1 MKIASIDIGTNT
13 ILLLI
18 VEFTNGKLNIIEDYH
33 KIARLGEGLDKSGF
47 ISDAAIERAKN
58 ILEFY
63 YERIVTQK
71 VDKTVIVATSAMR
84 DAKNSIEVKA
94 FFENIIKAEIQVIV
108 GKEEAK
114 YSFIGSIEDNE
125 LNTVIDIGGGSTEI
139 ITGKADEIYNITS
152 LQTGAVRLSERNNLF
167 YPFSEIA
174 KQDAEDELNRIFEE
188 VKDFQFG
195 KIIAVAGTPNTL
207 GQINLGLKDYN
218 REKLHNYEMSAL
230 DLDKVID
237 IIKSN
242 SKDYLVEQFG
252 VHSNR
257 ADIILGGALV
267 LQKLLQISKKQSFT
281 ISANG
286 LRFGVAKDY
295 FNKKK

>member
-18 VEFTNGKLNIIEDYH
+18 AEFVDGKLNIIEDYH

-47 ISDAAIERAKN
+47 ISDAAIERGKN

-63 YERIVTQK
+63 YESIESQK

-84 DAKNSIEVKA
+84 DAKNSSDVKA
-94 FFENIIKAEIQVIV
+94 LFEDIIKADIQVII

-114 YSFIGSIEDNE
+114 YSFIGSIADNE

-139 ITGKADEIYNITS
+139 ITGKGDEIYNITS

-167 YPFSEIA
+167 YPFSEMA
-174 KQDAEDELNRIFEE
+174 KENADDELNRIFNE
-188 VKDFQFG
+188 VEDFQFG

-207 GQINLGLKDYN
+207 GQINLGLKDYSI
-218 REKLHNYEMSAL
+218 EKLHNYEMTAS
-230 DLDKVID
+230 DLDKVIE
-237 IIKSN
+237 IIKCN
-242 SKDYLVEQFG
+242 PKEYLVEQFG

-267 LQKLLQISKKQSFT
+267 LQKLLQISKKQMFT

-286 LRFGVAKDY
+286 LRFGIAKDY